1 MTQLVAEG
9 SKSRICLLVVSV
21 HEIIIQGRSQTRRGR
36 ERFYMQWKGAHSRG
50 EKSCKEVEE
59 NHEIGWVCEE
69 VEGGGETRRD
79 VIEACQTQTQ
89 TRRTQISGIMNE
101 LLILR

>member
-1 MTQLVAEG
+1 
-9 SKSRICLLVVSV
+9 
-21 HEIIIQGRSQTRRGR
+21 
-36 ERFYMQWKGAHSRG
+36 MQWNGAHSRG
-50 EKSCKEVEE
+50 EKGYREVEE

-69 VEGGGETRRD
+69 VEGGRD
-79 VIEACQTQTQ
+79 EEGRIEACQTQTQ